1 LGKRFEEEIC
11 CARSKA
17 WASSW
22 PRACRLMPDRQA
34 HMDEG
39 PCIREWRRKLSLTW
53 TNERGGREQMKLKSA
68 SELQLKKESLVLTK
82 PGRGP
87 KYSLDGGVRAARR
100 FRERLRCPKW
110 EAWRGS
116 SSPRDGGCMAGF
128 PSRIEGCPNLD
139 LERGQPMICSVFWKI
154 ELSYHGGSLHVR
166 QKPSTPVCPTCPSKT
181 SLGTASATREE
192 PKPTC
197 IPT

>member
-1 LGKRFEEEIC
+1 
-11 CARSKA
+11 
-17 WASSW
+17 
-22 PRACRLMPDRQA
+22 
-34 HMDEG
+34 MDEG

-154 ELSYHGGSLHVR
+154 ELSIPWWESACSAETINARLPYLPIQDESRYSICNTRRAQAHVHPNMIGCAVINR
-166 QKPSTPVCPTCPSKT
+166 M
-181 SLGTASATREE
+181 RE
-192 PKPTC
+192 
-197 IPT
+197 